1 MNDGLSSKPPSAAEQ
16 AMRRDYAARPA
27 NSALLTDLYQLNMIR
42 GYLETGM
49 TETAVFEFFV
59 RRLPKPRGFLMAAG
73 LAQVVEYLEGLRFTP
88 DELQWLAESGRFDAT
103 MIDYLAALR
112 FTGDV
117 DAMPEGTVFFGDE
130 PIIRI
135 AAPLPLAQLVETRII
150 NLMHFESLIA
160 SKAAR
165 MVLAAPGKILIDFGL
180 RRAHA
185 GEAGMLAARA
195 SYVAGFTG
203 TATVPALPLFGIPI
217 FGTMA
222 HSFIQAH
229 GDEAKAFEDFARAR
243 PDATVFLIDTYDT
256 EKAAAKVVALAPK
269 LARDGIRIQGVRIDS
284 GDLAAH
290 ARKVRAILDA
300 GGLADVTIFA
310 SGGLDER
317 DLLDFARTGAPIDGY
332 GIGTSLTTS
341 SDAAAL
347 DCAYKLQE
355 YAGTPRRKK
364 SEGKATWPGR
374 KQVFRRFDPD
384 GRMAGDRIALAGEAD
399 GGGGARVV
407 ARRSS
412 EDGGR
417 TKPAAGVPLLAPV
430 MRAGR
435 LAAPLP
441 TLQETRAVAAR
452 NLAALPE
459 PLRRLEEGYAYPVTV
474 SDGLRAMARE
484 MDRRLGES

>member
-1 MNDGLSSKPPSAAEQ
+1 MNQGPDPLTDAET
-16 AMRRDYAARPA
+16 AIRRDFARRPG

-49 TETAVFEFFV
+49 TEVAVFEFFV
-59 RRLPKPRGFLMAAG
+59 RRLPAARGFFMAAG
-73 LAQVVEYLEGLRFTP
+73 LEQVVEYLERLHFTP
-88 DELQWLAESGRFDAT
+88 DELQWLAASGRFDDR

-112 FTGDV
+112 FDGDV

-135 AAPLPLAQLVETRII
+135 AAPLPLAQLIETRII

-165 MVLAAPGKILIDFGL
+165 MVLAAPGKILLDFGF

-185 GEAGMLAARA
+185 AEAGMLAARA
-195 SYVAGFTG
+195 SYIAGFTG
-203 TATVPALPLFGIPI
+203 TATVPALPVFGVPI

-229 GDEAKAFEDFARAR
+229 HDEAQAFEDFAHAR

-256 EKAAAKVVALAPK
+256 EKAAEKVVALAPR
-269 LARDGIRIQGVRIDS
+269 LAREGIRIQGVRIDS
-284 GDLAAH
+284 GDLGDH

-300 GGLADVTIFA
+300 GGLGDVKIFA
-310 SGGLDER
+310 SGGLDEH
-317 DLLDFARTGAPIDGY
+317 DLLRFSQAATPIDGY

-374 KQVFRRFDPD
+374 KQVFRHFDAV
-384 GRMAGDRIALAGEAD
+384 GCMTGDLIALEDEAVS
-399 GGGGARVV
+399 GG
-407 ARRSS
+407 
-412 EDGGR
+412 
-417 TKPAAGVPLLAPV
+417 GVPLIEPV
-430 MRAGR
+430 MRGGKR
-435 LAAPLP
+435 VSQRPSIAAIR
-441 TLQETRAVAAR
+441 ETAAH
-452 NLAALPE
+452 NLACLPGA
-459 PLRRLEEGYAYPVTV
+459 LRRLEDGASYDVAV
-474 SDGLRAMARE
+474 SDGLRTLAAD
-484 MDRRLGES
+484 MDAAHRDS

>member
-1 MNDGLSSKPPSAAEQ
+1 VTAAADTDAAAKLRAQ
-16 AMRRDYAARPA
+16 YAARPE
-27 NSALLTDLYQLNMIR
+27 NSALLTDLYQLNMMR
-42 GYLETGM
+42 GYLEADM
-49 TETAVFEFFV
+49 TRTAVFEFFT
-59 RRLPKPRGFLMAAG
+59 RRLPERRGFFMAAG

-88 DELQWLAESGRFDAT
+88 AELQWVAESGRFDDR
-103 MIDYLAALR
+103 MVNYLADLR
-112 FTGDV
+112 FDGDV
-117 DAMPEGTVFFGDE
+117 DAMPEGTAFFADE

-135 AAPLPLAQLVETRII
+135 TAPLPVAQLVETRII
-150 NLMHFESLIA
+150 NLLHFESLIA

-165 MVLAAPGKILIDFGL
+165 MVLAAPDKILLDFGL

-185 GEAGMLAARA
+185 AEAGTLAARA
-195 SYVAGFTG
+195 CYIAGFTG

-229 GDEAKAFEDFARAR
+229 YDEAQAFEDFARAR

-256 EKAAAKVVALAPK
+256 ERGAEKVVALAPK
-269 LARDGIRIQGVRIDS
+269 LAREGIKIQGVRIDS

-290 ARKVRAILDA
+290 AQKVRAILDA
-300 GGLADVTIFA
+300 GGLADVKIFA
-310 SGGLDER
+310 SGGLDED
-317 DLLDFARTGAPIDGY
+317 DLLEFTRTDAPIDGY

-374 KQVFRRFDPD
+374 KQVYRRFDAD
-384 GRMAGDRIALAGEAD
+384 GRMAGDLIALEDERDPDGGEALL
-399 GGGGARVV
+399 RPVL
-407 ARRSS
+407 R
-412 EDGGR
+412 GGR
-417 TKPAAGVPLLAPV
+417 RVAGA
-430 MRAGR
+430 
-435 LAAPLP
+435 LP
-441 TLQETRAVAAR
+441 DIAESRETAAR

-459 PLRRLEEGYAYPVTV
+459 PLRRLEPGFGYAVDISQRLKALAAET
-474 SDGLRAMARE
+474 DRAFAA
-484 MDRRLGES
+484 S

>member
-1 MNDGLSSKPPSAAEQ
+1 MNERPPSRGLSAAET
-16 AMRRDYAARPA
+16 ALRRDYAARPE

-49 TETAVFEFFV
+49 TGTAAFEFFV

-88 DELQWLAESGRFDAT
+88 DELQWLAESGRFDAR

-112 FTGDV
+112 FAGDV

-150 NLMHFESLIA
+150 NLLHYESLIA

-165 MVLAAPGKILIDFGL
+165 MVLAAPGSILLDFGL

-185 GEAGMLAARA
+185 GEAGLLAARA
-195 SYVAGFTG
+195 CYVAGFTG

-229 GDEAKAFEDFARAR
+229 GDEAQAFEDFARAR

-256 EKAAAKVVALAPK
+256 EKAAAKVVALAPR

-300 GGLADVTIFA
+300 GGLTDVKIFA
-310 SGGLDER
+310 SGGLDEH

-374 KQVFRRFDPD
+374 KQVFRRLDAA
-384 GRMAGDRIALAGEAD
+384 GRLAGDLIALDGETD
-399 GGGGARVV
+399 
-407 ARRSS
+407 S
-412 EDGGR
+412 
-417 TKPAAGVPLLAPV
+417 AAGMPLLAPV
-430 MRAGR
+430 MRSGR
-435 LAAPLP
+435 LVAPLP
-441 TLQETRAVAAR
+441 ALEETRATAAR

-459 PLRRLEEGYAYPVTV
+459 PLRRLEEGAAYPVAV
-474 SDGLRAMARE
+474 SGGVRALAAE

>member
-1 MNDGLSSKPPSAAEQ
+1 MKAPPAAGPGDAAER
-16 AMRRDYAARPA
+16 ALRSAYAARPE
-27 NSALLTDLYQLNMIR
+27 NGALLTDLYQLNMIQ

-49 TETAVFEFFV
+49 TAPAAFEFFV
-59 RRLPKPRGFLMAAG
+59 RRLPRARGFLMAAG
-73 LAQVVEYLEGLRFTP
+73 LAQMVEYLEGLRFS
-88 DELQWLAESGRFDAT
+88 DGELQWLKESGRFGAST
-103 MIDYLAALR
+103 MDYLAGLR
-112 FTGDV
+112 FKGDV
-117 DAMPEGTVFFGDE
+117 DAMPEGTVFFADE

-135 AAPLPLAQLVETRII
+135 VAPLPLAQLVETRII

-165 MVLAAPGKILIDFGL
+165 MVLAAPGKTLLDFGL

-185 GEAGMLAARA
+185 AEAGLLAARA
-195 SYVAGFTG
+195 CYLAGFTG
-203 TATVPALPLFGIPI
+203 TATVPALPLFGVPV

-229 GDEAKAFEDFARAR
+229 ADEARAFEDFARAR

-256 EKAAAKVVALAPK
+256 EKAAAKIVALAPK

-300 GGLADVTIFA
+300 GGLAEVKIFA

-317 DLLDFARTGAPIDGY
+317 DLLRFAETEAPIDGY
-332 GIGTSLTTS
+332 GIGASLATS
-341 SDAAAL
+341 SDAPVL

-355 YAGTPRRKK
+355 YAGAPRRKK

-374 KQVFRRFDPD
+374 KQVFRSCGAD
-384 GRMAGDRIALAGEAD
+384 GRLSGDLIGLEDEASAGM
-399 GGGGARVV
+399 
-407 ARRSS
+407 S
-412 EDGGR
+412 
-417 TKPAAGVPLLAPV
+417 LLRPV
-430 MRAGR
+430 MRGGR
-435 LAAPLP
+435 AVAPLP
-441 TLQETRAVAAR
+441 SLDESRDTAAA

-459 PLRRLEEGYAYPVTV
+459 ALRRLEEGASYPVAV
-474 SDGLRAMARE
+474 SDGLRRLAAE
-484 MDRRLGES
+484 MDRAS

>member
-1 MNDGLSSKPPSAAEQ
+1 VNGRLFSKPPSAAEQ
-16 AMRRDYAARPA
+16 AMRRDFAARPG
-27 NSALLTDLYQLNMIR
+27 NGALLTDLYQLNMIR

-73 LAQVVEYLEGLRFTP
+73 LAEVVEYLEGLRFTP

-117 DAMPEGTVFFGDE
+117 DAMPEGTVFFADE
-130 PIIRI
+130 PILRV
-135 AAPLPLAQLVETRII
+135 AAPLPLAQLIETRII
-150 NLMHFESLIA
+150 NLLHFESLIA

-165 MVLAAPGKILIDFGL
+165 MVLAAPGKILLDFGL

-185 GEAGMLAARA
+185 SEAGLLAARA
-195 SYVAGFTG
+195 SYLAGFTG

-229 GDEAKAFEDFARAR
+229 HDEAKAFEDFAHAR

-256 EKAAAKVVALAPK
+256 EKAAEKVVALAPK
-269 LARDGIRIQGVRIDS
+269 LAREGIRIQGVRIDS

-290 ARKVRAILDA
+290 ARKVRPILDA
-300 GGLADVTIFA
+300 GGLTEVKIFA
-310 SGGLDER
+310 SGGLDEH
-317 DLLDFARTGAPIDGY
+317 DLLDFTRSGAPIDGY

-374 KQVFRRFDPD
+374 KQVFRRFGPA
-384 GRMAGDRIALAGEAD
+384 GRLAGDWITLEAERDGD
-399 GGGGARVV
+399 GG
-407 ARRSS
+407 
-412 EDGGR
+412 
-417 TKPAAGVPLLAPV
+417 TPLLAPV

-435 LAAPLP
+435 LVAPLP
-441 TLQETRAVAAR
+441 TLEESRAEAAR

-459 PLRRLEEGYAYPVTV
+459 PLRRLEEGAAYPVTV
-474 SDGLRAMARE
+474 SEGLQTMAAE
-484 MDRRLGES
+484 MDRRFGES

>member
-1 MNDGLSSKPPSAAEQ
+1 MTAVAEEPSDAERKLR
-16 AMRRDYAARPA
+16 ADYAARPE

-42 GYLETGM
+42 GYLESDM
-49 TETAVFEFFV
+49 TRTAVFEFFM
-59 RRLPKPRGFLMAAG
+59 RRLPERRGFLMAAG
-73 LAQVVEYLEGLRFTP
+73 LAQVVEYLEGLAFRP
-88 DELQWLAESGRFDAT
+88 AELQWLAESGRFDDR
-103 MIDYLAALR
+103 MIDYLAGLR
-112 FTGDV
+112 FDGDV
-117 DAMPEGTVFFGDE
+117 DAMPEGTVFFADE

-135 AAPLPLAQLVETRII
+135 VAPLPLAQLVETRII
-150 NLMHFESLIA
+150 NLLHFESMIA
-160 SKAAR
+160 AKAAR
-165 MVLAAPGKILIDFGL
+165 MVLAAPGKILLDFGL

-195 SYVAGFTG
+195 SYLAGFTG

-229 GDEAKAFEDFARAR
+229 RDEARAFEDFARAR

-256 EKAAAKVVALAPK
+256 EKAAATVVALAPR
-269 LARDGIRIQGVRIDS
+269 LARAGIRIQGVRIDS

-300 GGLADVTIFA
+300 GGLAEVKIFA
-310 SGGLDER
+310 SGGLDED
-317 DLLDFARTGAPIDGY
+317 DLLAFIRAGAPIDGY

-374 KQVFRRFDPD
+374 KQVFRRFD
-384 GRMAGDRIALAGEAD
+384 A
-399 GGGGARVV
+399 
-407 ARRSS
+407 
-412 EDGGR
+412 
-417 TKPAAGVPLLAPV
+417 
-430 MRAGR
+430 AGR
-435 LAAPLP
+435 LAGDLIALEDERDTEGGEPLLQPVLRAGRRVGTLP
-441 TLQETRAVAAR
+441 TLAESHATAAR

-459 PLRRLEEGYAYPVTV
+459 PLRRLETGARYPVAV
-474 SDGLRAMARE
+474 SKRLRAMAAE
-484 MDRRLGES
+484 MDRALVPS